1 MSASAGDLFLRWC
14 HVAHGCL
21 MHYNGGVNL
30 DTTVASLAWIK
41 WRSHRD
47 IALVENTIVSRKIQ
61 AGTVILL
68 ISLHGAT
75 VELSFLTPH
84 DGPLRWRQPGANLL
98 FSIFLLMLAL

>member
-14 HVAHGCL
+14 HAAHGCL

-47 IALVENTIVSRKIQ
+47 IALIENTIVSRRIHGRYCDFVDLI
-61 AGTVILL
+61 ARGNSGAL
-68 ISLHGAT
+68 ISDT
-75 VELSFLTPH
+75 S
-84 DGPLRWRQPGANLL
+84 
-98 FSIFLLMLAL
+98 